1 MGQRSLLASALHRAH
16 RRLCFSAPRRTR
28 RRGLADPGTCV
39 LSFEELDSACVAL
52 IAVVANLLL
61 ATSSAVGGRLVSS
74 TALVVL
80 LSAYVVGGI
89 PRSERLSEGRLFE
102 GLSATVTT
110 TASSAAGFVLGIVW
124 VRRYILLSGLHAAS
138 LPIAALFI
146 ALGAFLIIE
155 SLIRIDL
162 ALRSQWALPSLPV
175 WCVVRLAERL
185 ARTWRSG

>member
-1 MGQRSLLASALHRAH
+1 
-16 RRLCFSAPRRTR
+16 
-28 RRGLADPGTCV
+28 
-39 LSFEELDSACVAL
+39 
-52 IAVVANLLL
+52 
-61 ATSSAVGGRLVSS
+61 VSS

-80 LSAYVVGGI
+80 WSVYVVGGI
-89 PRSERLSEGRLFE
+89 PRSEQISESRLFE
-102 GLSATVTT
+102 GLSATVAT

-138 LPIAALFI
+138 LPTAAFFI

-185 ARTWRSG
+185 ART